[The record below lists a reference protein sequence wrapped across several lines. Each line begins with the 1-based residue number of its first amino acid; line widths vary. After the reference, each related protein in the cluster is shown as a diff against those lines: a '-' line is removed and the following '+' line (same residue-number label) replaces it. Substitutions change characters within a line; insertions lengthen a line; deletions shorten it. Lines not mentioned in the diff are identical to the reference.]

1 MRRTLAA
8 VCRDTT
14 ARIGLIMVV
23 VIAVVALA
31 GPFVTPFPPEQTS
44 PERLLGPGAEHWFG
58 TDQFGRDVLSRVV
71 FGARVS
77 LLVGVGGCLL
87 ALLVGG
93 LLGAVAGY
101 LRGVVDEVIMRVMD
115 VAFAFP
121 FLVLAIVLAFIV
133 GSSVPML
140 VLIVAVT
147 RLPQF
152 ARLMRG
158 GVLDVMGRDYI
169 SAARAIWGN
178 RLAVLWRHV
187 IPNAVTPVIAYASLA
202 VGIGVNIEAALSFLG
217 VGVQPP
223 EASWGSMLSEG
234 KAYMLDAPWL
244 TLFPGLAIL
253 LTVISFNLLAD
264 GMRDA
269 LDPARSITKA
279 DSRRGAA
286 LFRRRTTANPG
297 GEPAVPLIGGPS

>member
-8 VCRDTT
+8 VWRDGTG
-14 ARIGLIMVV
+14 RSGLILVL
-23 VIAVVALA
+23 VIALVALLA
-31 GPFVTPFPPEQTS
+31 PVIAPFDPAETS
-44 PERLLGPGAEHWFG
+44 SARLLGPGAEHWFG
-58 TDQFGRDVLSRVV
+58 TDQFGRDVLSRMIY
-71 FGARVS
+71 GARVS
-77 LLVGVGGCLL
+77 LLVAVGGCLL

-101 LRGVVDEVIMRVMD
+101 VRGVTDEILMRLMD
-115 VAFAFP
+115 IAFAFP
-121 FLVLAIVLAFIV
+121 FLVLAIVLAFVV
-133 GSSVPML
+133 GSSIPML

-158 GVLDVMGRDYI
+158 GVLDVMGRDYV

-178 RLAVLWRHV
+178 RPAVLWRHI
-187 IPNAVTPVIAYASLA
+187 IPNAATPVIAYASLA
-202 VGIGVNIEAALSFLG
+202 VGVGVNIEAALSFLG

-223 EASWGSMLSEG
+223 DASWGSMLSEG

-244 TLFPGLAIL
+244 TIFPGIAIL
-253 LTVISFNLLAD
+253 LTVMSFNLLAD

-269 LDPARSITKA
+269 LDPTRARVKA
-279 DSRRGAA
+279 ASRIGSALLGRRARAA
-286 LFRRRTTANPG
+286 AAPEGSR
-297 GEPAVPLIGGPS
+297 